1 MPAFLCTFSALPSLG
16 EKKVFFLDTGGRQ
29 QLVFRVT
36 VSQGAPM
43 AVTLDLG
50 HEGPG
55 PWLAAEWV
63 LLAGVQQ
70 LPASIYSLFKSLGLQ

>member
-1 MPAFLCTFSALPSLG
+1 MPAFLSTFLALLSLG
-16 EKKVFFLDTGGRQ
+16 KKEVFFLDTGGRQ

-36 VSQGAPM
+36 VFQGAPM
-43 AVTLDLG
+43 AVTLDLS
-50 HEGPG
+50 HERPG